1 MKTNDHLFT
10 TCPLANKIWSWIAT
24 HNGFSFTC
32 CSVNELW
39 LLDVYIPLKDILLVE
54 LIRGVVLWNIW
65 LEMNRIIFKGV
76 IQKIYKLLE
85 DRSLLWHLSG
95 VKIRNQEIF

>member
-1 MKTNDHLFT
+1 METIDHLFT
-10 TCPLANKIWSWIAT
+10 TCPLANKIWSLIAAR
-24 HNGFSFTC
+24 NGFTFTY

-65 LEMNRIIFKGV
+65 LEMNRIIFKGGIPKNV
-76 IQKIYKLLE
+76 QTIGGQMITMA
-85 DRSLLWHLSG
+85 S
-95 VKIRNQEIF
+95 F